1 MSGYD
6 IEYKGNKYSIERKE
20 EDSDNVYYVNGT
32 KVDTDSL
39 LTLYSAAY
47 LLTLSGE
54 AEQSLVKDDA
64 EAVLTITY
72 HTNAGEDVVVK
83 YLTYG
88 NENFYQV
95 DNNGVDYFLT
105 DKRGIDD
112 LVSRYETFISDNNL

>member
-1 MSGYD
+1 M
-6 IEYKGNKYSIERKE
+6 
-20 EDSDNVYYVNGT
+20 
-32 KVDTDSL
+32 
-39 LTLYSAAY
+39 
-47 LLTLSGE
+47 
-54 AEQSLVKDDA
+54 
-64 EAVLTITY
+64 LTITY